1 MMGSRGRW
9 GTAWSCASA
18 VLVASAAV
26 FALTHDDA
34 LRRDLVA
41 QAEQARESGDH
52 ARALDLSSHAAQI
65 RMTPSLALMIAQ
77 EHEQLGHIVDAL
89 DYARRCVSDA
99 SRDGSLHNRQR
110 ITRNCRELVTSLSS
124 QVARVTIRLAARED
138 ATVRV
143 GPQTIPPAAWG
154 VPVPVDPGE
163 VSVTA
168 TSPDG
173 RRFARTVRTTRG
185 GVVEVDVVLAMPA
198 ASNVGEAP
206 PVVAMVPA
214 TESSA
219 VVAPTPLLPGR
230 RAGVGAGPWIV
241 VGVGAASLIA
251 AGVLW
256 SMHISAVADRDAAC
270 DRIGCLPAALDSDAT
285 ARDFTVGT
293 NIALGL
299 GAAAIAG
306 GLTWFFV
313 ARSRGTERSALR
325 PSAWLLPG
333 GAGLTLGGTL

>member
-1 MMGSRGRW
+1 MG
-9 GTAWSCASA
+9 WSCAGA
-18 VLVASAAV
+18 MLVASSAV
-26 FALTHDDA
+26 FAQTNDDA

-41 QAEQARESGDH
+41 QAEQARDSGDH

-65 RMTPSLALMIAQ
+65 RMTPSLALLIAQ
-77 EHEQLGHIVDAL
+77 EHEQLGHVVDAL

-99 SRDGSLHNRQR
+99 SRDGTLHNRQR

-138 ATVRV
+138 SATVRV
-143 GPQTIPPAAWG
+143 GTQTIPPAAWG

-163 VSVTA
+163 VNVTA
-168 TSPDG
+168 SSPDG
-173 RRFARTVRTTRG
+173 RRFAQTVRATRG
-185 GVVEVDVVLAMPA
+185 GVVEVEVVLTMPT
-198 ASNVGEAP
+198 ASNVSEVP
-206 PVVAMVPA
+206 PVVGPA
-214 TESSA
+214 PAPESAA

-230 RAGVGAGPWIV
+230 RAAVGAGPWIV

-256 SMHISAVADRDAAC
+256 SMHVSAVADRDAAC
-270 DRIGCLPAALDSDAT
+270 DRGGCLPAALDSDAT

-293 NIALGL
+293 NIAIGL
-299 GAAAIAG
+299 GGAAIAG

-313 ARSRGTERSALR
+313 ARTGGTESSALR